1 MNRRHLADYAPPAIS
16 LP

>member
-1 MNRRHLADYAPPAIS
+1 MNRRHLEDYAPPAIS